1 MILGLSALAIHT
13 PGGIGRYARILAAV
27 LLTRFNGEL
36 HVFLQRRRDMQTILN
51 ELPRAEAERF
61 VLRDEVQL
69 HFSSFS
75 AFPRHMLHQL
85 ELPEVFR
92 RLNLDAYLDPDYVLP
107 NLSGIGCHCV
117 IHDTTPYAA
126 PFLMGVKAQ
135 LIYRISG
142 PASLRRAKTLICV
155 SKQTRARMVELY
167 PSLEPKLHT
176 VVSCLAPKFS
186 KAGSDAYSRL
196 SMVDVETVH
205 GIVSVPLP
213 FVLHVGV
220 AGPRKNLPAL
230 LTAFTEVKLRMLP
243 HRLVIVGGR
252 AKPLPRQDRPLHEIA
267 LPDGSCLRPDSPLPD
282 VLHLGRVSDDDLV
295 SLYRHADLL
304 VLPSL
309 EEGFGY
315 PVLEAL
321 AFRTPALAAN
331 DSPLAHLPGV
341 ATITDVRDPAS
352 IAAAL
357 EDALRRL
364 SDLASEIS
372 AGFSIDYYSCDRYLR
387 DLLTA
392 IR

>member
-1 MILGLSALAIHT
+1 VRLGISALAIHT

-27 LLTRFNGEL
+27 LLTGFDGEL
-36 HVFLQRRRDMQTILN
+36 HVFLQRRRDMQAILN
-51 ELPRAEAERF
+51 ELPRAKAERF
-61 VLRDEVQL
+61 VLHDKVQL
-69 HFSSFS
+69 HFSSFPV
-75 AFPRHMLHQL
+75 FPRHMLHQL
-85 ELPEVFR
+85 ELPGVFR
-92 RLNLDAYLDPDYVLP
+92 QLNLDAYLDPDYVLP

-126 PFLMGVKAQ
+126 PLLMGAKAQ

-142 PASLRRAKTLICV
+142 PTSLSRAKTLICV
-155 SKQTRARMVELY
+155 SKHTRDRMAELF
-167 PSLEPKLHT
+167 PSLESKLHT
-176 VVSCLAPKFS
+176 VVSCIAPKFS
-186 KAGSDAYSRL
+186 MAGSETYRHL
-196 SMVDVETVH
+196 SAVDVETVH
-205 GIVSVPLP
+205 GIVSIPLP
-213 FVLHVGV
+213 YVLHVGV

-230 LTAFTEVKLRMLP
+230 LTAFNEVKLRMLP
-243 HRLVIVGGR
+243 HRLVVVGGR
-252 AKPLPRQDRPLHEIA
+252 AKQLPKQERPLHEIA
-267 LPDGSCLRPDSPLPD
+267 LPDGSCFRPESPLPD

-295 SLYRHADLL
+295 SLYRHADLM

-321 AFRTPALAAN
+321 AFRTPALAAK

-341 ATITDVRDPAS
+341 ATISDVRDPAS

-364 SDLASEIS
+364 SHLASELS
-372 AGFSIDYYSCDRYLR
+372 SGFSIDYYSCDRYLH

>member
-1 MILGLSALAIHT
+1 MHA
-13 PGGIGRYARILAAV
+13 
-27 LLTRFNGEL
+27 
-36 HVFLQRRRDMQTILN
+36 ILN
-51 ELPRAEAERF
+51 ELPREKAERF
-61 VLRDEVQL
+61 VLRDNVQL
-69 HFSSFS
+69 HFSSFP
-75 AFPRHMLHQL
+75 AFPRYILHQM
-85 ELPEVFR
+85 ELPGVFR
-92 RLNLDAYLDPDYVLP
+92 PLNLDAHLDPDYVLP
-107 NLSGIGCHCV
+107 NLPGIGCHCV

-126 PFLMGVKAQ
+126 PFLMGAKAQ

-155 SKQTRARMVELY
+155 SEQTRARMVKLF

-186 KAGSDAYSRL
+186 KAGSDAYRRL
-196 SMVDVETVH
+196 STANVETAH
-205 GIVSVPLP
+205 GAVSVPLP
-213 FVLHVGV
+213 YVLHVGV

-230 LTAFTEVKLRMLP
+230 LAAFKEAKLRMFP

-252 AKPLPRQDRPLHEIA
+252 AKPLSRQDHPLHEIA
-267 LPDGSCLRPDSPLPD
+267 LPDGSCLHPDSPLPD

-341 ATITDVRDPAS
+341 ATISDVRDPAS
-352 IAAAL
+352 IATAL
-357 EDALRRL
+357 EDALRGL
-364 SDLASEIS
+364 ADLASKLA
-372 AGFSIDYYSCDRYLR
+372 AGFSSDYYSCDRYLR
-387 DLLTA
+387 DLLAT
-392 IR
+392 IS